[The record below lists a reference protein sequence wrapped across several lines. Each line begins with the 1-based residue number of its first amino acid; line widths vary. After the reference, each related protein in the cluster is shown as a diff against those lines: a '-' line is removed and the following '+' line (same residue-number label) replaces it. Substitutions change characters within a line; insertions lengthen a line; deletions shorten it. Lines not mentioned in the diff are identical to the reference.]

1 MRIIHTADWHLGQT
15 FYSFER
21 ANEHRIFLE
30 WLENILKERNTD
42 LLLIAGDI
50 FDSPNPSA
58 EAQRMLYHFLTKVT
72 TGNPNLK
79 VVITAGN
86 HDSAARLEAPNPLLS
101 SFNTHVSG
109 IVHYNNG
116 EIDYERMIV
125 PVSND
130 TCCLAVPYLRHNDLP
145 AADSYSE
152 GVSKFYTN
160 LYNIAKRKYSNII
173 AMGHLQAS
181 GATVS
186 VGDNSEHA
194 IIGGMDGIDATFAN
208 DNFVYTALG
217 HLHKAQKVGGKENIR
232 YSGSPLPMSFAER
245 KNRQSVT
252 EVVLEN
258 GNTSIEKIIFDTP
271 VKLLTIPEKPQP
283 LNEVIPMLHSLP
295 QGDTD
300 NTSPF
305 LEIKILVTSVI
316 PTMRM
321 QIEEAL
327 AGKAVRLA
335 RIEATS
341 EKSEGEKRVVTYE
354 DFKRTPP
361 NEIIEDLYRTL
372 NKAEMPQAVKNIL
385 NDIIEEAMK

>member
-186 VGDNSEHA
+186 VGDNSEHV

-217 HLHKAQKVGGKENIR
+217 HLHKAQKVGGKENVR

-295 QGDTD
+295 QGNTD

-321 QIEEAL
+321 QIEDAL
-327 AGKAVRLA
+327 EGKAVRLA

>member
-21 ANEHRIFLE
+21 ASEHRVFLE

-58 EAQRMLYHFLTKVT
+58 EAQRMLYGFLTKVT
-72 TGNPNLK
+72 TENPTLK

-109 IVHYNNG
+109 IVHYKNG
-116 EIDYERMIV
+116 EIDYERMII
-125 PVSND
+125 PVSHN

-145 AADSYSE
+145 AAESYSE

-194 IIGGMDGIDATFAN
+194 IIGGMDGIDTTFAN

-217 HLHKAQKVGGKENIR
+217 HLHKAQRVGGKENIR

-295 QGDTD
+295 QSDTD

-327 AGKAVRLA
+327 EGKAVRLA

-341 EKSEGEKRVVTYE
+341 EKSEGERQIVTYE

-385 NDIIEEAMK
+385 NDIIEEATK

>member
-58 EAQRMLYHFLTKVT
+58 EAQRMLYGFLTKVT
-72 TGNPNLK
+72 TENPTLK

-258 GNTSIEKIIFDTP
+258 GETTIEKIIFDTP

-327 AGKAVRLA
+327 EGKAVRLA